1 MVVVEFEHGPPT
13 SFTESQIIAL
23 NSHLDVVNMD
33 YYVTDKKLQH
43 LLHLNEFV
51 FLFQWCIFPN
61 DLICVRICFYF
72 CFPIYK
78 TFF

>member
-1 MVVVEFEHGPPT
+1 MSFFFSYTYNKTNFQRYLCKSEFKKMVVVEFEHGPPT

-51 FLFQWCIFPN
+51 FLFQ
-61 DLICVRICFYF
+61 
-72 CFPIYK
+72 
-78 TFF
+78 